1 MQSVVE
7 RPLSDPLPTHG
18 LGDQAEG
25 LRRLF
30 SSQPVVLTVAACET
44 ELIAAYARIKR
55 LVHERNCHHFQVS
68 ISRARSEREAHKVFD
83 NLQRVAREYLG
94 VRLEYLGMAEKT
106 EKSPAATTCARHGR
120 AGRQGPML

>member
-7 RPLSDPLPTHG
+7 QPLSDPLPQHG

-68 ISRARSEREAHKVFD
+68 ISRARSAQEAHQVFD

-94 VRLEYLGMAEKT
+94 VRLEYLGMAE
-106 EKSPAATTCARHGR
+106 EAAMPPVAASRARRSG
-120 AGRQGPML
+120 AGRQG